1 MDIKR
6 MRFVEDSEP
15 LSSKLFWSF
24 DYNAEVRNRNSALC
38 LQSLSILDEMMNG
51 DSTDMLPD
59 PISNI
64 IGVIFDQSEVDLY
77 ERNHSPSSYSRSR
90 TGRGDDTDRDLN
102 TPRNIG
108 NLTGRD
114 TSGENLNIRNKD
126 LSSSGYSKDKNKST
140 LASITNKYTKLKG
153 SVSLLLFCQ
162 HESNHR
168 NVCQ

>member
-6 MRFVEDSEP
+6 MRLIEDSEP

-24 DYNAEVRNRNSALC
+24 DYNAEVRNRNSALT
-38 LQSLSILDEMMNG
+38 LQSLSILDEMMGG
-51 DSTDMLPD
+51 DNVDMLPD

-64 IGVIFDQSEVDLY
+64 IGVIFDKAEADTA
-77 ERNHSPSSYSRSR
+77 ERNLSPSSYTRSR
-90 TGRGDDTDRDLN
+90 GGRGDDTDRELN

-114 TSGENLNIRNKD
+114 TSGENLSIRQKD
-126 LSSSGYSKDKNKST
+126 ISSSGYSKDKNKST

-153 SVSLLLFCQ
+153 TV
-162 HESNHR
+162 
-168 NVCQ
+168 

>member
-6 MRFVEDSEP
+6 MRFVEDNEP
-15 LSSKLFWSF
+15 LSSKLFWNF
-24 DYNAEVRNRNSALC
+24 DYTIEVRNRNSALC
-38 LQSLSILDEMMNG
+38 LQSLSILDEMMGG
-51 DSTDMLPD
+51 DNVDMLPD

-64 IGVIFDQSEVDLY
+64 IGVIFDKTEADTC

-90 TGRGDDTDRDLN
+90 GGRGDDTDRELN

-114 TSGENLNIRNKD
+114 TSGENLNLRNKD
-126 LSSSGYSKDKNKST
+126 LSASGYSKDKNKST

-153 SVSLLLFCQ
+153 SYSSFIPIP
-162 HESNHR
+162 
-168 NVCQ
+168 